1 MHNVRRYMRH
11 AAWQVAKTSSE
22 FPDNFG
28 QEAAPLALNTVVATL
43 YLLPCYHCNN
53 SITPDAL
60 PTHKRCFDRCLSAPS
75 HAAQLLRL

>member
-1 MHNVRRYMRH
+1 MHSVRRYMRH

-22 FPDNFG
+22 FPDNFR

-43 YLLPCYHCNN
+43 YLPCYHCNN